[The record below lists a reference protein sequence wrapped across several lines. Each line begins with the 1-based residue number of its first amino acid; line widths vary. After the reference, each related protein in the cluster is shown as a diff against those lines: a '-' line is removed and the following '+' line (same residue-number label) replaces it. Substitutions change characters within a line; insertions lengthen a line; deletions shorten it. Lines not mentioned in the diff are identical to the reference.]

1 MQIREVDTD
10 VVIEVLADFVVPVQ
24 GEVDTGIQNLSVVA
38 CQQLSAH
45 RELGR
50 NHGVVGQAV
59 VPVDVGIQAVLQRAE
74 VDAHVGFVHYFP
86 TQPAEVGGVDES
98 VDGGIGAEYGLYVL
112 YACETC
118 TGGNLVVTQLTPA
131 GTQLHVVE
139 DVLVLHERFLRDD
152 PCGTDG
158 GEVAPFVV
166 VLGRAVGTE
175 SEHQHVLVVVVIV
188 QPGEIGE
195 AAVFPA
201 VVFHR
206 SAFLVAQCDVFPYVC
221 TFGYVGGST
230 FEQAVLLLAH
240 GSAQHAGKGVLA
252 PLVGVGGNVV
262 PYPFVV
268 VGVLLGEFGNLFLL
282 VGAYIV
288 GRGELGTANHRVVVA
303 VAAAY
308 VQLVGDEVELCIE
321 VAQHLVGLVPVVVI
335 VGSGYGVVEVVG
347 QAHLLG

>member
-1 MQIREVDTD
+1 MQIREIDAD
-10 VVIEVLADFVVPVQ
+10 VVIEVLANLVVPVQ

-98 VDGGIGAEYGLYVL
+98 VDGGIGTEYGLYVL
-112 YACETC
+112 YACEAC
-118 TGGNLVVTQLTPA
+118 TGSNLVVTQLTPA

-139 DVLVLHERFLRDD
+139 DILVLHKRFLGDD

-175 SEHQHVLVVVVIV
+175 GEHQHVLVVVVVI
-188 QPGEIGE
+188 QSGEIGE
-195 AAVFPA
+195 TAVFPA

-206 SAFLVAQCDVFPYVC
+206 SAFLVAQCDVFPHVL
-221 TFGYVGGST
+221 TFGHVGGGT
-230 FEQAVLLLAH
+230 FEQAVLLLTH
-240 GSAQHAGKGVLA
+240 GCTQHTGKGVFA
-252 PLVGVGGNVV
+252 PLVSISGHVV
-262 PYPFVV
+262 PYIFVV
-268 VGVLLGEFGNLFLL
+268 VSVLFSEFGNLFLL

-288 GRGELGTANHRVVVA
+288 GRSELRTANH
-303 VAAAY
+303 
-308 VQLVGDEVELCIE
+308 
-321 VAQHLVGLVPVVVI
+321 
-335 VGSGYGVVEVVG
+335 
-347 QAHLLG
+347 